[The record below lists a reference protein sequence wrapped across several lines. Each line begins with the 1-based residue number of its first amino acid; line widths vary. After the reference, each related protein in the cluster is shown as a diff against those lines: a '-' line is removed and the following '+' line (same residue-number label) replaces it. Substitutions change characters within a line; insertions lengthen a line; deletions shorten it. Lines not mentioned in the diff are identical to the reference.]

1 MAENAAGEGTG
12 RQRRWALVSWCVFD
26 WANSAFPTVIVTF
39 VFSAYFVRSVAVDTT
54 TGTAQW
60 GYALAI
66 SGLLVAALGPVL
78 GAIADQRGRH
88 KPWLGTLTAL
98 CVAATALLWFVRPQP
113 NWVVWALV
121 IFVVANTAFE
131 MGTVFYNAMLPGI
144 VPDRRIGRAS
154 GWGWGSGYL
163 GGLGCLALA
172 LVVFVEPEVPLFGL
186 DAAVAEPVRAVAPM
200 VALWFAVFAL
210 PLFLLA
216 RDRPRR
222 GVSIAVA
229 ARDGLRELW
238 QTLRHVRHN
247 ANIARFLLARL
258 LYIDGL
264 NTLFAFGGIYAAGSF
279 GMDMGEIIRFG
290 IALNVTAGAGA
301 AAFAW
306 IDDWIGARRTILIAL
321 GGVMLFG
328 VPLLIVESKAAFW
341 ALALPLGIFMGP
353 AQAASRSLMVRLA
366 PPQKMTEMFGLF
378 ALSGKITAFLGPAL
392 LAWATLAFSSQ
403 RAGMATVI
411 VFVAAGAAV
420 LLTVKE
426 PVSSG

>member
-1 MAENAAGEGTG
+1 MAENAAGAGTG
-12 RQRRWALVSWCVFD
+12 PKRRWALVSWCVFD

-39 VFSAYFVRSVAVDTT
+39 VFSAYFVRSVAADTT

-66 SGLLVAALGPVL
+66 SGLLVAVLGPVL

-88 KPWLGTLTAL
+88 KPWLGTLTVL

-113 NWVVWALV
+113 DWVVWALV
-121 IFVVANTAFE
+121 VFVLANTAFE

-172 LVVFVEPEVPLFGL
+172 LVVFVEPEVALFGL
-186 DAAVAEPVRAVAPM
+186 DAAIAEPVRAVAPM
-200 VALWFAVFAL
+200 VALWFAVFSL

-216 RDRPRR
+216 PDRPGR

-229 ARDGLRELW
+229 AGDGLRELW
-238 QTLRHVRHN
+238 QTLRQVRHN

-321 GGVMLFG
+321 CGVVVFG
-328 VPLLIVESKAAFW
+328 IPLLIVESKAAFW